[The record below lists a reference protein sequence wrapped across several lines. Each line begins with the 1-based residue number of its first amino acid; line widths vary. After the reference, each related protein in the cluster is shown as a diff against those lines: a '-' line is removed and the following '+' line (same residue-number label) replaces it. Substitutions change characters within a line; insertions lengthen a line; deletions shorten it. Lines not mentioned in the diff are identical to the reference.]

1 MSKKEIIIN
10 PVLFNLKKNQTRK
23 VKPILSPS
31 TIKRELLSKI
41 KSKSP
46 TSDTILNSLQEL
58 EIMTNTDTST
68 EIEPDALEKETERN
82 TATNGEIHTAT
93 NSEIHTATNSEI
105 HTAKNSEIHTAKNSE
120 QPLEKEPP
128 YGCIK
133 NGNKP
138 TFRRWSQSAPKKT
151 KTIKQYASFGKNNHT
166 STVRVFIH
174 HDKRKLDTET
184 RALDKHDMNKV
195 RTYLK
200 THGLLKVGSTA
211 PDDILRE
218 SYKNSILAGNI
229 HNKSKDV
236 LVHNFMQDT

>member
-41 KSKSP
+41 KAKSP
-46 TSDTILNSLQEL
+46 TTDTILNSLQEL

-82 TATNGEIHTAT
+82 TE
-93 NSEIHTATNSEI
+93 
-105 HTAKNSEIHTAKNSE
+105 KNSEIHTEKNSE
-120 QPLEKEPP
+120 LHTEKTGELYTEKNSEHLEKEFSEPP

-151 KTIKQYASFGKNNHT
+151 KTIKQYASFGKNKHT
-166 STVRVFIH
+166 STVRVFIQ

-229 HNKSKDV
+229 HNNSKDV
-236 LVHNFMQDT
+236 LLHNFMQDT

>member
-82 TATNGEIHTAT
+82 TE
-93 NSEIHTATNSEI
+93 
-105 HTAKNSEIHTAKNSE
+105 KNSEHFLEKNSEHFLEKNSEHFLEKNSE

-138 TFRRWSQSAPKKT
+138 TFRRWTQSAPKKT

>member
-82 TATNGEIHTAT
+82 TE
-93 NSEIHTATNSEI
+93 
-105 HTAKNSEIHTAKNSE
+105 KNSEHFLEKNSE

-138 TFRRWSQSAPKKT
+138 TFRRWTQSAPKKT

>member
-82 TATNGEIHTAT
+82 TEK
-93 NSEIHTATNSEI
+93 NSEI
-105 HTAKNSEIHTAKNSE
+105 HTAKNSEHFLEKNSEHFLEKNSE

-138 TFRRWSQSAPKKT
+138 TFRRWTQSAPKKT

>member
-82 TATNGEIHTAT
+82 TE
-93 NSEIHTATNSEI
+93 
-105 HTAKNSEIHTAKNSE
+105 KNSEHFLEKNSEHFLEKNSE

-138 TFRRWSQSAPKKT
+138 TFRRWTQSAPKKT

>member
-23 VKPILSPS
+23 VKPLVSPS

-41 KSKSP
+41 KATSP
-46 TSDTILNSLQEL
+46 TSDTILKSLQEL
-58 EIMTNTDTST
+58 EIMTTKPEPEIMTTPEPESMTTSEDYT
-68 EIEPDALEKETERN
+68 EETERN
-82 TATNGEIHTAT
+82 TER
-93 NSEIHTATNSEI
+93 NSERHHESSVQSQEPI
-105 HTAKNSEIHTAKNSE
+105 
-120 QPLEKEPP
+120 EKESKEVIEPP

-151 KTIKQYASFGKNNHT
+151 KTIKQYASFGKNNRT

-174 HDKRKLDTET
+174 HDKRKLDTEI

-236 LVHNFMQDT
+236 LLHNFIQDN

>member
-41 KSKSP
+41 KAKSP

-68 EIEPDALEKETERN
+68 EIDPDIDKETERN
-82 TATNGEIHTAT
+82 TE
-93 NSEIHTATNSEI
+93 
-105 HTAKNSEIHTAKNSE
+105 KNSERNTNSDTNSDTNIDTDSERNTETNIE
-120 QPLEKEPP
+120 QPMEKEYKEPP

-174 HDKRKLDTET
+174 HDKRKLDTEI

-236 LVHNFMQDT
+236 LLHNFMQDN